1 MVRLSHSR
9 MSLRILVVVGPM
21 LAASILA
28 VPASSGAQQEQLTAD
43 QVEARA
49 KLNEGVQAFRNGKLE
64 EATQDFKR
72 ATELDPSLTNAHLYL
87 ATAYAS
93 QYIPGAPSD
102 ENLNLGKQA
111 IQEFK
116 TVLDRDP
123 KNLTAMDGIGSIL
136 YNMGANPFDAAK
148 LAESKTYHLKHIE
161 IKAADPEPYFWI
173 GVIDWSIA
181 YHAEQQKR
189 SDWTQRTGQAL
200 APDQVL
206 PELARDE
213 FGNEYGDTIDEGIG
227 RVKKALEFK
236 PDYDDAMAYLNLL
249 YRLKADTE
257 NSPQARDED
266 IKTADELVDKLKEI
280 RQARAASQQQKN

>member
-1 MVRLSHSR
+1 MSHLSS
-9 MSLRILVVVGPM
+9 MIPSTWSLTL
-21 LAASILA
+21 LAGIFVLSS
-28 VPASSGAQQEQLTAD
+28 PALRAGQQQELTAD

-49 KLNEGVQAFRNGKLE
+49 KLNQGVQAYKNAKFD
-64 EATQDFKR
+64 EATDDFKE
-72 ATELDPSLTNAHLYL
+72 ATKLDPSLTNARLYL
-87 ATAYAS
+87 ATVYAS

-102 ENLNLGKQA
+102 ENLSLGKQA
-111 IQEFK
+111 IQEFQ

-148 LAESKTYHLKHIE
+148 VAESKTYHLKHIE
-161 IKAADPEPYFWI
+161 IKPEDPEPYYWI

-181 YHAEQQKR
+181 YHAEGQKR

-227 RVKKALEFK
+227 RLKKALDLK

-266 IKTADELVDKLKEI
+266 IKTADELVEKVKEI
-280 RQARAASQQQKN
+280 RQARAATQQQKN